1 LLAVNIKI
9 LLVIIIV
16 ISGISLSAYSLILN
30 LGESNIRASLFERE
44 KELQANRAEQL
55 ASNVGSDLELLM
67 TKLEVLAESAPVQAG
82 DFASAES
89 DALMQQMFEESNMIA
104 RVEGIGISNSDN
116 IVMNVYQPEV
126 DRNQLIGQDMSS
138 RPFAIEAR
146 DNLPRPTYSSGFE
159 TTINNQGQRIALLH
173 PIYDAPGTH
182 TGWARS
188 AVDASLFFER
198 YGNIRDIESE
208 YFSVVDSKGNILVS
222 PRIELEGR
230 NISDEEVQDRIGGD
244 AQITE
249 HVQKVLS
256 GQIATSV
263 FEQAPGER
271 INTGYPVVIG
281 GEPVYFVFLVTPT
294 SSIYS
299 SINDALFTNRLQTS
313 LLVAGIMGA
322 ILALVVF
329 MVRWNRSLNLEVKR
343 KTGELAGAVSKLE
356 ERDRL
361 QKEFINVAAHELR
374 TPIQPML
381 GMAEIL
387 ELQFGEK
394 KDKIEVAKEDIDMII
409 RNAKRLERL
418 SSDILDVA
426 RIESQ
431 SLVINKQ
438 KFNLV
443 DSVQEA
449 VRNTR
454 SYLQS
459 RSIGVDA
466 RFENNAGSEAMVSG
480 DRGRITEVIDNL
492 LGNATKFTGSGGT
505 ITVTFE
511 RRDGS
516 AVISVRDTGA
526 GIDPE
531 IMPKLF
537 SKFITKSTQGTGL
550 GLFISKSI
558 IEAHGGRIWA
568 GNNAGKGA
576 TFTFSLPLAM
586 P

>member
-1 LLAVNIKI
+1 MLAVNIKM

-67 TKLEVLAESAPVQAG
+67 TKLQVLAESAPVQAG
-82 DFASAES
+82 DFASPEA
-89 DALMQQMFEESNMIA
+89 DALMQQVFEESNMIA
-104 RVEGIGISNSDN
+104 RIEGVGMSNSDN

-138 RPFAIEAR
+138 RPFAVEAR
-146 DNLPRPTYSSGFE
+146 ENLPRPTYSTGYE

-173 PIYDAPGTH
+173 PIYDAQGTH
-182 TGWARS
+182 AGWTRS

-208 YFSVVDSKGNILVS
+208 YFSVIDSKGNILVS
-222 PRIELEGR
+222 PRTELEGR
-230 NISDEEVQDRIGGD
+230 NISDKEVQDRIGND
-244 AQITE
+244 PKINE

-271 INTGYPVVIG
+271 INTGYPIVIG
-281 GEPVYFVFLVTPT
+281 GEPAYFVFLVTPT
-294 SSIYS
+294 SSIYA
-299 SINDALFTNRLQTS
+299 SINEVMFTNRLQAS
-313 LLVAGIMGA
+313 LLVAGIIGA
-322 ILALVVF
+322 ISALVAF
-329 MVRWNRSLNLEVKR
+329 TVRWNRSLNLEVKR

-361 QKEFINVAAHELR
+361 QKEFINIAAHELR

-387 ELQFGEK
+387 EQQFGKK
-394 KDKIEVAKEDIDMII
+394 KDTIEVRKEEIDIIV

-431 SLVINKQ
+431 SLVLNKK
-438 KFNLV
+438 KFNLA
-443 DSVQEA
+443 DSVREA
-449 VRNTR
+449 ISNTQGYLRNRDTK
-454 SYLQS
+454 
-459 RSIGVDA
+459 VDA
-466 RFENNAGSEAMVSG
+466 QFEDNSGGKVTVSG
-480 DRGRITEVIDNL
+480 DRGRIIEVIDNL
-492 LGNATKFTGSGGT
+492 LGNAIKFTEGSGT
-505 ITVTFE
+505 ITVTLE
-511 RRDGS
+511 RKDGN

-537 SKFITKSTQGTGL
+537 SKFITKSAQGTGL

-568 GNNAGKGA
+568 ENNDGKGA
-576 TFTFSLPLAM
+576 TFTFSLPLAT

>member
-1 LLAVNIKI
+1 
-9 LLVIIIV
+9 
-16 ISGISLSAYSLILN
+16 
-30 LGESNIRASLFERE
+30 
-44 KELQANRAEQL
+44 
-55 ASNVGSDLELLM
+55 
-67 TKLEVLAESAPVQAG
+67 
-82 DFASAES
+82 
-89 DALMQQMFEESNMIA
+89 
-104 RVEGIGISNSDN
+104 
-116 IVMNVYQPEV
+116 
-126 DRNQLIGQDMSS
+126 
-138 RPFAIEAR
+138 
-146 DNLPRPTYSSGFE
+146 
-159 TTINNQGQRIALLH
+159 
-173 PIYDAPGTH
+173 
-182 TGWARS
+182 
-188 AVDASLFFER
+188 
-198 YGNIRDIESE
+198 
-208 YFSVVDSKGNILVS
+208 
-222 PRIELEGR
+222 
-230 NISDEEVQDRIGGD
+230 
-244 AQITE
+244 
-249 HVQKVLS
+249 
-256 GQIATSV
+256 
-263 FEQAPGER
+263 
-271 INTGYPVVIG
+271 
-281 GEPVYFVFLVTPT
+281 
-294 SSIYS
+294 
-299 SINDALFTNRLQTS
+299 
-313 LLVAGIMGA
+313 
-322 ILALVVF
+322 
-329 MVRWNRSLNLEVKR
+329 
-343 KTGELAGAVSKLE
+343 
-356 ERDRL
+356 
-361 QKEFINVAAHELR
+361 
-374 TPIQPML
+374 
-381 GMAEIL
+381 
-387 ELQFGEK
+387 
-394 KDKIEVAKEDIDMII
+394 MII

-505 ITVTFE
+505 ITVTLE

-531 IMPKLF
+531 IMPELF

>member
-1 LLAVNIKI
+1 MLAVNIKV

-16 ISGISLSAYSLILN
+16 ISGISLTAYSLILT
-30 LGESNIRASLFERE
+30 LGESSIRASLFERE
-44 KELQANRAEQL
+44 KELQANRAAQL

-67 TKLEVLAESAPVQAG
+67 TKLQVLAESAPVQAG
-82 DFASAES
+82 DFAGAEA
-89 DALMQQMFEESNMIA
+89 DALMQQVFEESNMIA
-104 RVEGIGISNSDN
+104 RIEGVGISDSGN

-138 RPFAIEAR
+138 RPFAVEAR
-146 DNLPRPTYSSGFE
+146 ENLPRPTYSTGYE
-159 TTINNQGQRIALLH
+159 TTINDQGQRIALLH
-173 PIYDAPGTH
+173 PIYDAQGTH
-182 TGWARS
+182 AGWTRS

-198 YGNIRDIESE
+198 YGNIRDIGSE
-208 YFSVVDSKGNILVS
+208 YFSVIDSKGNILVS
-222 PRIELEGR
+222 PRTELEGR
-230 NISDEEVQDRIGGD
+230 NVSDEEVQDQIGND
-244 AQITE
+244 PKINE

-256 GQIATSV
+256 GQITTSV

-271 INTGYPVVIG
+271 INTGYPIVIG

-313 LLVAGIMGA
+313 LLVAGIIGA
-322 ILALVVF
+322 ILTLVVF
-329 MVRWNRSLNLEVKR
+329 MTRWNQSLNREVKR
-343 KTGELAGAVSKLE
+343 KTGELE

-361 QKEFINVAAHELR
+361 QKEFINIAAHELR

-387 ELQFGEK
+387 EQQFGEK
-394 KDKIEVAKEDIDMII
+394 KDTIEVKKEEIDMII

-426 RIESQ
+426 RIESR

-454 SYLQS
+454 GYLQN
-459 RSIGVDA
+459 RDIRVDTQL
-466 RFENNAGSEAMVSG
+466 EGNSEVTVSG

-492 LGNATKFTGSGGT
+492 LGNATKFTEGGGT
-505 ITVTFE
+505 ITVTLK

-537 SKFITKSTQGTGL
+537 SKFVTKSTQGTGL

-568 GNNAGKGA
+568 ENNADKGA
-576 TFTFSLPLAM
+576 TFAFSLPLAT